1 MEDKTL
7 PFSNVET
14 TPKTEIKTL
23 VDYEQK
29 GKEDIKKL
37 HSKPI
42 ATKTED
48 IRDIEIFDKKLLELL
63 TKRLKRLLKTANLT
77 LDDIN
82 DLMEVSE
89 VIKEKKQKI
98 EELQK
103 QIRQIEE
110 EINKEKEKINDV
122 ISELRE
128 NNNLRLAL
136 ISLDLLNEDELKL
149 IIGDIY
155 KRDKKTKTKRSKKY
169 LIFEGERFNSIT
181 AFLETLQKKGLIELP
196 NSKYN
201 PKRYLESWAK
211 QNGYTIT
218 ETETEITINAPKQ
231 EKKEDKA

>member
-1 MEDKTL
+1 METEVK
-7 PFSNVET
+7 PSSVVET
-14 TPKTEIKTL
+14 KQKT
-23 VDYEQK
+23 VDIYEQK

-42 ATKTED
+42 ATTSEEIKE
-48 IRDIEIFDKKLLELL
+48 IEAFDKRLLSLL
-63 TKRLKRLLKTANLT
+63 MKRLKRLLETSGLT
-77 LDDIN
+77 VEDIER
-82 DLMEVSE
+82 LSETTE

-122 ISELRE
+122 ISELRD
-128 NNNLRLAL
+128 NQNLRLAL
-136 ISLDLLNEDELKL
+136 ISLDLVGEDELKL

-201 PKRYLESWAK
+201 PKRYLESWVK

-218 ETETEITINAPKQ
+218 ETETEITINTPKQ
-231 EKKEDKA
+231 EEKEDKA